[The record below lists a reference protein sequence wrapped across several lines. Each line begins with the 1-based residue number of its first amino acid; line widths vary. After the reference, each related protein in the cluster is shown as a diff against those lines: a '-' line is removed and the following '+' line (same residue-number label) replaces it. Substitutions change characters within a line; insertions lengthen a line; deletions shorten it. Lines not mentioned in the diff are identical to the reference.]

1 MTLDGEIAL
10 VTGGSRGIGRAAA
23 MALAKEGAEVIINY
37 VSNAEKVKATCD
49 EIAAMGGK
57 ASAVKFDVANI
68 EETKTA
74 IEQLLKD
81 KKRISILVNNAGITR
96 DGLMM
101 RYSVDDWDQVL
112 NTNLRSAF
120 VVSQAVIRSMMKER
134 KGSIIHMGSIVGITG
149 NAGQAAYCAAK
160 AGIIGL
166 TKSMAKELASRNI
179 RVNAIAPGFIE
190 TDMTH
195 ALTEEQKKAIFDSIP
210 LGRIGTADEIAQAV
224 LFLASSQSSYITGQT
239 IVVDGGMAARPRRF
253 RYIPTP
259 VGTLRRNAFRVPPAL
274 PDGSAAQPRSA
285 VAVARCHGGRRTPGP
300 AGEGLPGN
308 HAPHLALHGP
318 SSRSRT

>member
-1 MTLDGEIAL
+1 MTLEGEIAL
-10 VTGGSRGIGRAAA
+10 VTGGSRGIGRSAA

-37 VSNAEKVKATCD
+37 VSNEAKAKETCN

-57 ASAVKFDVANI
+57 ASAVKFDVANP

-74 IEQLLKD
+74 IELLLKD
-81 KKRISILVNNAGITR
+81 KKKISILVNNAGITR

-101 RYSVDDWDQVL
+101 RYSVEDWDQVL

-134 KGSIIHMGSIVGITG
+134 KGSIIHMGSIVGLTG

-195 ALTEEQKKAIFDSIP
+195 ALTEDQKKAIFDSIP

-224 LFLASSQSSYITGQT
+224 VFLASSQSSYITSQT
-239 IVVDGGMAARPRRF
+239 IVVDGGM
-253 RYIPTP
+253 
-259 VGTLRRNAFRVPPAL
+259 GM
-274 PDGSAAQPRSA
+274 
-285 VAVARCHGGRRTPGP
+285 
-300 AGEGLPGN
+300 
-308 HAPHLALHGP
+308 
-318 SSRSRT
+318 

>member
-1 MTLDGEIAL
+1 MTLEGDIAL

-23 MALAKEGAEVIINY
+23 MALAREGAEVIINY
-37 VSNAEKVKATCD
+37 VSNEQKAKETCD
-49 EIAAMGGK
+49 EIAAQGGK
-57 ASAVKFDVANI
+57 ASAVKFDVADI
-68 EETKTA
+68 DQTKAA
-74 IEQLLKD
+74 IEQILKD
-81 KKRISILVNNAGITR
+81 KKKISILVNNAGITR

-101 RYSVDDWDQVL
+101 RYSVEDWDQVL

-149 NAGQAAYCAAK
+149 NPGQAAYCAAK

-195 ALTEEQKKAIFDSIP
+195 QLTEDQKKAIFDSIP
-210 LGRIGTADEIAQAV
+210 LGRIGTADEVAQAV
-224 LFLASSQSSYITGQT
+224 VFLASQRSSYITGQT
-239 IVVDGGMAARPRRF
+239 IVVDGGM
-253 RYIPTP
+253 
-259 VGTLRRNAFRVPPAL
+259 GM
-274 PDGSAAQPRSA
+274 
-285 VAVARCHGGRRTPGP
+285 
-300 AGEGLPGN
+300 
-308 HAPHLALHGP
+308 
-318 SSRSRT
+318 

>member
-1 MTLDGEIAL
+1 MTLENEIAL

-23 MALAKEGAEVIINY
+23 MALAQAGAEVIINY
-37 VSNAEKVKATCD
+37 VSNESKALATCN

-57 ASAVKFDVANI
+57 ASAVKFDVADPQEI
-68 EETKTA
+68 QTA
-74 IEQLLKD
+74 LEQILKD

-101 RYSVDDWDQVL
+101 RYSVNDWDQVL

-120 VVSQAVIRSMMKER
+120 LVSQGVIRSMMKER

-195 ALTEEQKKAIFDSIP
+195 QLTEEQKKAIFSQIP
-210 LGRIGTADEIAQAV
+210 LGRIGTAEEVAQAV
-224 LFLASSQSSYITGQT
+224 VFLASQNSSYITGQT
-239 IVVDGGMAARPRRF
+239 LVVDGGM
-253 RYIPTP
+253 
-259 VGTLRRNAFRVPPAL
+259 GM
-274 PDGSAAQPRSA
+274 
-285 VAVARCHGGRRTPGP
+285 
-300 AGEGLPGN
+300 
-308 HAPHLALHGP
+308 
-318 SSRSRT
+318 

>member
-1 MTLDGEIAL
+1 MTLEGEIAL

-37 VSNAEKVKATCD
+37 VSNEAKAKETCN

-57 ASAVKFDVANI
+57 ASAVKFDVANP

-74 IEQLLKD
+74 IELLLKD
-81 KKRISILVNNAGITR
+81 KKKISILVNNAGITR

-101 RYSVDDWDQVL
+101 RYSVEDWDQVL

-134 KGSIIHMGSIVGITG
+134 KGSIIHMGSIVGLTG

-195 ALTEEQKKAIFDSIP
+195 ALTEDQKKAIFDSIP

-224 LFLASSQSSYITGQT
+224 VFLASSQSSYITGQT
-239 IVVDGGMAARPRRF
+239 IVVDGGM
-253 RYIPTP
+253 
-259 VGTLRRNAFRVPPAL
+259 GM
-274 PDGSAAQPRSA
+274 
-285 VAVARCHGGRRTPGP
+285 
-300 AGEGLPGN
+300 
-308 HAPHLALHGP
+308 
-318 SSRSRT
+318 